1 MRHNDLAP
9 DKEVWMADS
18 NSNSGIIAMLVVIVM
33 LLIGGFLYTQM
44 RDDGPTEI
52 EIELPDAE
60 IGR

>member
-1 MRHNDLAP
+1 
-9 DKEVWMADS
+9 MAE

-44 RDDGPTEI
+44 RGGDEPDRI
-52 EIELPDAE
+52 EVELPDAE